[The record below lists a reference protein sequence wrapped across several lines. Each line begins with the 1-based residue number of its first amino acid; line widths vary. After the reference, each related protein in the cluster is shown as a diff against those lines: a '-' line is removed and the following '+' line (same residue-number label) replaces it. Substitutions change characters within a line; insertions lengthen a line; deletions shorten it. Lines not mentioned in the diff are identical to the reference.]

1 MKTSTFLL
9 ILSAYIPNTSSTVQ
23 PLKKVKTMAIQ
34 LDTNKALTN
43 DEQIQFII
51 QLKFDLSFIE
61 LNDSIDNEV
70 LYETALFKTSIVD
83 KGTLTYT

>member
-1 MKTSTFLL
+1 
-9 ILSAYIPNTSSTVQ
+9 
-23 PLKKVKTMAIQ
+23 MAIQ

-61 LNDSIDNEV
+61 LNDSIDNEI
-70 LYETALFKTSIVD
+70 LYETALFKTSKEHLHRREYLEYLSNNDNLKFQD
-83 KGTLTYT
+83 KLMSINVN

>member
-1 MKTSTFLL
+1 
-9 ILSAYIPNTSSTVQ
+9 
-23 PLKKVKTMAIQ
+23 MAIQ

-61 LNDSIDNEV
+61 LNDSIDNEI

-83 KGTLTYT
+83 KGTLTYLHIREYLEYLSNNDNLKFQDKLMSINVN